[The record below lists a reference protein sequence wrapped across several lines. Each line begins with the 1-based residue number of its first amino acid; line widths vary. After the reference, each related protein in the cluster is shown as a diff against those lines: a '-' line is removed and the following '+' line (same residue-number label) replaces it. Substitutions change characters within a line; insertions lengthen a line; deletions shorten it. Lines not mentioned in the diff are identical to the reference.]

1 MLWHATFL
9 PKHQD
14 GIMHML
20 RLNENRLIAVAI
32 IRQALKKTTCRVMM
46 TIQAERKG
54 TAIEHRIPA
63 RL

>member
-1 MLWHATFL
+1 MNMLWHATFL

-32 IRQALKKTTCRVMM
+32 IRQALKKNHLPSYDDNPGGEEGHC
-46 TIQAERKG
+46 
-54 TAIEHRIPA
+54 HRT
-63 RL
+63 